1 MKVILLAAGLGVR
14 LRPVTNDIPKCLVP
28 INGKPLLY
36 IWLEQ
41 LSAAGAT
48 EFYINTH
55 YFSDKVEQAIAAH
68 PLSSKVNLFYEKCL
82 LGTAGTVKNLLS
94 KFDFF
99 EDTLIAHAD
108 NLCFCDWEQFID
120 KHKNRPLGTAVT
132 MMGFETDDPQSC
144 GILEIDEHSKLKAFH
159 EKVAKPPGNLAN
171 AAIYLFSPDALKIF
185 SRLTNS
191 ENDLTKD
198 LLPKVLNQIYVW
210 PTTGYVRDIGN
221 PSSYQKG
228 LKESENYI
236 Y

>member
-41 LSAAGAT
+41 LSEAGAT

-55 YFSDKVEQAIAAH
+55 YFSHKVEQAIAAH
-68 PLSSKVNLFYEKCL
+68 PLSSKVNLVFEEFL
-82 LGTAGTVKNLLS
+82 LGTAGTVKNMLS
-94 KFDFF
+94 KFDFS

-108 NLCFCDWEQFID
+108 NLCFCDWKTFIEE
-120 KHKNRPLGTAVT
+120 HHNRPLGTTVT

-144 GILEIDEHSKLKAFH
+144 GILEVDEHSTLTALH

-171 AAIYLFSPDALKIF
+171 AAIYLFSSDALKIF
-185 SRLTNS
+185 SGLTNS
-191 ENDLTKD
+191 ENDLTND
-198 LLPKVLNQIYVW
+198 LLPKVLQQIYVW

-228 LKESENYI
+228 LKESKHYI